1 MDNYH
6 PTRQI
11 HKFIKKKRDKLK
23 SINLSLFL
31 KLDIGNVLSSQ
42 EVASKYCGL
51 RAKCGGLLQKERQF
65 FDAKS
70 EDTFNASN
78 QAFASAGLYDR
89 VRDDSAEEKMTSD
102 R

>member
-1 MDNYH
+1 MLATCYL
-6 PTRQI
+6 PR
-11 HKFIKKKRDKLK
+11 KWP
-23 SINLSLFL
+23 
-31 KLDIGNVLSSQ
+31 
-42 EVASKYCGL
+42 SKYCGL

-78 QAFASAGLYDR
+78 QAFASIGLYDR
-89 VRDDSAEEKMTSD
+89 VRDDSAEEKVTSD